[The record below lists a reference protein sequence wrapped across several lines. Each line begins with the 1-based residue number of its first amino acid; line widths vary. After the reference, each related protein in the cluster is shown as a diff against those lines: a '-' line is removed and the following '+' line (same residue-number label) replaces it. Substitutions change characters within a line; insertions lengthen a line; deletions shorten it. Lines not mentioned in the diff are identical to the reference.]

1 MLSIRKIGIIGR
13 AYRHLNRYRHILTV
27 LFKYGFGDLVDI
39 LKIEQYLEIGLQ
51 MISRKRREQ
60 VEKLSRAER
69 VRMVMEELGPTF
81 VKLGQILS
89 TRPDLISVEFIQ
101 ELSKL
106 QDNVPP
112 FPYTEA
118 RQIIESELGR
128 PLEDIF
134 QHFEDTP
141 LAAASIGQVHKA
153 QLKDGEEVVVKVQR
167 PGIRKTIEVDLE
179 IMLHLASLME
189 RHLEELQ
196 AHRPVRIVQ
205 EFARTL
211 EKEIDYTIEASHIER
226 FARQSMDDPT
236 VYVPKVFRDTTTE
249 RVLTMEY
256 IDGIKASEIDSIE
269 REGLDR
275 KIITARGAD
284 LILRQI
290 FDYGFFHADPHPGN
304 IFVLPDNV
312 ICYIDFGMM
321 GSIDRQA
328 REEFADFV
336 YTVVIQ
342 HDESMAT
349 QMLLKLTEYDE
360 KPDVRVLERDLTDF
374 IGQYLY
380 VPLKDLQMEKL
391 LQQILKMISRHRL
404 QIPQNLFLMMKA
416 LATVE
421 GIGLLL
427 DPDFEMIKQTIPFI
441 QRVKMARYHP
451 KRMADDIIRSGVEFV
466 QLMQEIP
473 GETRE
478 ILEQMKQGKI
488 KMEFK
493 HKGLEPMLS
502 TYDQISNRIA
512 FAIVIAAL
520 IIGSALIV
528 LSKTPPFLFGI
539 SFIGIIGFLAAAVMG
554 LWLLIAILKKGKL

>member
-89 TRPDLISVEFIQ
+89 TRPDLISVEFIH

-112 FPYTEA
+112 FPYIEA
-118 RQIIESELGR
+118 RRIIESELGK

-134 QHFEDTP
+134 RHFENTP
-141 LAAASIGQVHKA
+141 LAAASIGQVHRA

-196 AHRPVRIVQ
+196 VHRPVRIVQ

-211 EKEIDYTIEASHIER
+211 GKEIDYTIEALHIER
-226 FARQSMDDPT
+226 FARQSMADPT
-236 VYVPKVFRDTTTE
+236 VYVPKIFRDITTE

-256 IDGIKASEIDSIE
+256 IDGIKASEIDRIE

-290 FDYGFFHADPHPGN
+290 FDHGFFHADPHPGN
-304 IFVLPDNV
+304 IFVLQDNI

-321 GSIDRQA
+321 GAIDRQT
-328 REEFADFV
+328 REDFADLI
-336 YTVVIQ
+336 YTVVNR
-342 HDESMAT
+342 DESRAT

-360 KPDVRVLERDLTDF
+360 KPDVRPLERDLTDF
-374 IGQYLY
+374 IGQHLY

-391 LQQILKMISRHRL
+391 LQQLLKILSRHRL
-404 QIPQNLFLMMKA
+404 QIPQDLFLMMKA

-427 DPDFEMIKQTIPFI
+427 DPDFEMIKQITPFI
-441 QRVKMARYHP
+441 RRVKMARYHP
-451 KRMADDIIRSGVEFV
+451 KRMADDIARSGVEFV

-478 ILEQMKQGKI
+478 ILKQMKQGKI
-488 KMEFK
+488 KMEFE

-502 TYDQISNRIA
+502 THDQISNRIA

-554 LWLLIAILKKGKL
+554 LWLLIAILKKGRL

>member
-141 LAAASIGQVHKA
+141 LAAASIGQVHRA

-167 PGIRKTIEVDLE
+167 PGIRKIIEVDLE

-196 AHRPVRIVQ
+196 VHRPVRIVQ

-256 IDGIKASEIDSIE
+256 IDGIKASEIDRIE

-312 ICYIDFGMM
+312 ICLIDFGMM
-321 GSIDRQA
+321 GYIDRQT
-328 REEFADFV
+328 REDFADLI
-336 YTVVIQ
+336 YTVVH
-342 HDESMAT
+342 HDESRAT
-349 QMLLKLTEYDE
+349 QILLKLTEYDE
-360 KPDVRVLERDLTDF
+360 KPDLRALDRDLTDF

-391 LQQILKMISRHRL
+391 LHQLLKILSRHRL
-404 QIPQNLFLMMKA
+404 QLPQNLFLMMKA

-441 QRVKMARYHP
+441 RRVRMARYHP
-451 KRMADDIIRSGVEFV
+451 KRMTDDIVRSGVEFV

-488 KMEFK
+488 KMEFE
-493 HKGLEPMLS
+493 HRGLEPMLS
-502 TYDQISNRIA
+502 THDQISNRIA

>member
-81 VKLGQILS
+81 IKLGQILS
-89 TRPDLISVEFIQ
+89 TRPDLIPVEFIQ

-106 QDNVPP
+106 QDNVPS
-112 FPYTEA
+112 FPYPEA
-118 RQIIESELGR
+118 RQIIESEIGR

-134 QHFEDTP
+134 QHFENTP
-141 LAAASIGQVHKA
+141 LAAASIGQVHRA

-196 AHRPVRIVQ
+196 VHRPVRIVQ

-211 EKEIDYTIEASHIER
+211 EKEIDYTIETSHIER

-249 RVLTMEY
+249 RILTMEY
-256 IDGIKASEIDSIE
+256 IDGIKASEIDRIE

-290 FDYGFFHADPHPGN
+290 FDHGFFHADPHPGN

-321 GSIDRQA
+321 GSIDRQT
-328 REEFADFV
+328 REDFADLIH
-336 YTVVIQ
+336 TVVH

-360 KPDVRVLERDLTDF
+360 KPDVRVLERDLTEF
-374 IGQYLY
+374 IGQHLY

-391 LQQILKMISRHRL
+391 LHQLLKILSRHRL

-451 KRMADDIIRSGVEFV
+451 KRMANDIIRSGVEFV
-466 QLMQEIP
+466 KLMQEIP

-488 KMEFK
+488 KMEFE

-539 SFIGIIGFLAAAVMG
+539 SFIGIIGFLAAALMG

>member
-13 AYRHLNRYRHILTV
+13 AYRHLNRYRHILMV

-112 FPYTEA
+112 FPYTEV

-141 LAAASIGQVHKA
+141 LAAASIGQVHRA

-167 PGIRKTIEVDLE
+167 PGIRKIIEVDLE

-196 AHRPVRIVQ
+196 VHRPVRIVQ

-256 IDGIKASEIDSIE
+256 IDGIKTSEIDRIE

-290 FDYGFFHADPHPGN
+290 FDHGFFHADPHPGN

-321 GSIDRQA
+321 GSIDRQT

-360 KPDVRVLERDLTDF
+360 KPDVRALERDLTDF
-374 IGQYLY
+374 IGHYFY

-391 LQQILKMISRHRL
+391 LQQLLKILSRHRL
-404 QIPQNLFLMMKA
+404 QIPQDLFLMMKA

-427 DPDFEMIKQTIPFI
+427 DPDFEMIKQTTPFI
-441 QRVKMARYHP
+441 RRVKMARYHP
-451 KRMADDIIRSGVEFV
+451 KRMADDIVRSGVEFV

-488 KMEFK
+488 KMEFE
-493 HKGLEPMLS
+493 HRGLEPMLS
-502 TYDQISNRIA
+502 THDQISNRIA

>member
-13 AYRHLNRYRHILTV
+13 AYRHLKRYRHILTV

-39 LKIEQYLEIGLQ
+39 LRIEQYLEIGLQ

-134 QHFEDTP
+134 QHFEETP
-141 LAAASIGQVHKA
+141 LAAASIGQVHRA

-167 PGIRKTIEVDLE
+167 PGIRKIIEVDLE

-196 AHRPVRIVQ
+196 VHRPVRIVQ

-211 EKEIDYTIEASHIER
+211 EKEIDYTIETSHIER

-236 VYVPKVFRDTTTE
+236 VYVPKVFRDTTTG

-256 IDGIKASEIDSIE
+256 IDGIKASEIDRIE

-284 LILRQI
+284 LILGQI
-290 FDYGFFHADPHPGN
+290 FDHGFFHADPHPGN

-321 GSIDRQA
+321 GSIDRQT
-328 REEFADFV
+328 RENFAELIYTAVHRDEFR
-336 YTVVIQ
+336 T
-342 HDESMAT
+342 T
-349 QMLLKLTEYDE
+349 QMLLRLTEYDE
-360 KPDVRVLERDLTDF
+360 KPEVRALERDLTDF

-391 LQQILKMISRHRL
+391 LHQLLKILSKHRL
-404 QIPQNLFLMMKA
+404 QIPQDLFLMMKA

-441 QRVKMARYHP
+441 RRVKMARYHP
-451 KRMADDIIRSGVEFV
+451 KRMADDIVRSGVEFV
-466 QLMQEIP
+466 QLVQEIP

-493 HKGLEPMLS
+493 HRGLEPMLS
-502 TYDQISNRIA
+502 THDQISNRIA

>member
-1 MLSIRKIGIIGR
+1 MLSIRKIGVIGR
-13 AYRHLNRYRHILTV
+13 TYRHLNRYRHILAV
-27 LFKYGFGDLVDI
+27 LFKYGFGDLVDV

-60 VEKLSRAER
+60 VEKLTRAER
-69 VRMVMEELGPTF
+69 IRMVLEELGPTF

-89 TRPDLISVEFIQ
+89 TRPDLIPVEFIQ

-106 QDNVPP
+106 QDRVPP
-112 FPYTEA
+112 FPNAEA

-134 QHFEDTP
+134 QRFEETP
-141 LAAASIGQVHKA
+141 LAAASIGQVHRA
-153 QLKDGEEVVVKVQR
+153 QLNDGEEVVVKVQR
-167 PGIRKTIEVDLE
+167 PGIRKIIEVDLE

-189 RHLEELQ
+189 RHLEEFQ
-196 AHRPVRIVQ
+196 VHRPVRIVQ

-211 EKEIDYTIEASHIER
+211 EKEIDYTIEASHMER

-249 RVLTMEY
+249 RILTMEY
-256 IDGIKASEIDSIE
+256 IDGIKASEIDRIE
-269 REGLDR
+269 QEGLDR

-312 ICYIDFGMM
+312 ICYLDFGMM
-321 GSIDRQA
+321 GSIDRQT
-328 REEFADFV
+328 REDFADLI
-336 YTVVIQ
+336 YNVVHQ
-342 HDESMAT
+342 DETRAT
-349 QMLLKLTEYDE
+349 EMLLKLTEYEE
-360 KPDVRVLERDLTDF
+360 KPDVRVVERDLADF

-391 LQQILKMISRHRL
+391 LQQLMKLIFRHRL
-404 QIPQNLFLMMKA
+404 QMPQNLFLMMKA

-421 GIGLLL
+421 GVGLSL
-427 DPDFEMIKQTIPFI
+427 DPDFEMIKQITPFI

-451 KRMADDIIRSGVEFV
+451 KRVANDIVRSGVEFV

-478 ILEQMKQGKI
+478 ILGQIKQGKV
-488 KMEFK
+488 KMEFE

-502 TYDQISNRIA
+502 THDQISNRIA
-512 FAIVIAAL
+512 FSIVIAAL

-539 SFIGIIGFLAAAVMG
+539 SVIGIIGFLAAAVMG

>member
-81 VKLGQILS
+81 IKLGQILS
-89 TRPDLISVEFIQ
+89 TRPDLIPVEFIQ

-106 QDNVPP
+106 QDNVPS
-112 FPYTEA
+112 FPYPEA
-118 RQIIESELGR
+118 RQIIESEIGR

-134 QHFEDTP
+134 QHFENTP
-141 LAAASIGQVHKA
+141 LAAASIGQVHRA

-196 AHRPVRIVQ
+196 VHRPVRIVQ

-211 EKEIDYTIEASHIER
+211 EKEIDYTIEALHIER

-236 VYVPKVFRDTTTE
+236 VYVPKVFRNTTTE

-256 IDGIKASEIDSIE
+256 IDGIKASEIDRIE

-290 FDYGFFHADPHPGN
+290 FDHGFFHADPHPGN

-321 GSIDRQA
+321 GSIDRQT
-328 REEFADFV
+328 RESFADLI
-336 YTVVIQ
+336 YTVIH
-342 HDESMAT
+342 HDESRAT
-349 QMLLKLTEYDE
+349 QILLKLTEYDE
-360 KPDVRVLERDLTDF
+360 KPDVRVLERDLTEF
-374 IGQYLY
+374 IGQHLY

-391 LQQILKMISRHRL
+391 LHQLLKILSRHRL

-451 KRMADDIIRSGVEFV
+451 KRMANDIIRSGVEFV
-466 QLMQEIP
+466 KLMQEIP

-488 KMEFK
+488 KMEFE

-539 SFIGIIGFLAAAVMG
+539 SFIGIIGFLAAALMG

>member
-106 QDNVPP
+106 QDNVPS
-112 FPYTEA
+112 FPCTEA

-134 QHFEDTP
+134 QHFEDKP

-196 AHRPVRIVQ
+196 VHRPVRIVQ

-256 IDGIKASEIDSIE
+256 IDGIKASEIDRIE

-312 ICYIDFGMM
+312 ICLIDFGMM
-321 GSIDRQA
+321 GSIDRQT
-328 REEFADFV
+328 RENFADLI
-336 YTVVIQ
+336 YTVVH
-342 HDESMAT
+342 HDESKAT
-349 QMLLKLTEYDE
+349 QILLKLTEYDE
-360 KPDVRVLERDLTDF
+360 KPDVRALERDLTDF

-391 LQQILKMISRHRL
+391 LHQLLKILSRHRL
-404 QIPQNLFLMMKA
+404 QLPQDLFLMMKA

-441 QRVKMARYHP
+441 RRVKMARYHP
-451 KRMADDIIRSGVEFV
+451 KRMANDIVRSGVEFV

-488 KMEFK
+488 KMEFE
-493 HKGLEPMLS
+493 HRGLEPMLS

-528 LSKTPPFLFGI
+528 LSKTPPFMFGI
-539 SFIGIIGFLAAAVMG
+539 SFIGIIGFLAAALMG
-554 LWLLIAILKKGKL
+554 LWLLIAILKKGRL

>member
-81 VKLGQILS
+81 IKLGQILS
-89 TRPDLISVEFIQ
+89 TRPDLIPVEFIQ

-106 QDNVPP
+106 QDNVPS
-112 FPYTEA
+112 FPYPEA
-118 RQIIESELGR
+118 RQIIESEIGR

-134 QHFEDTP
+134 QHFENTP
-141 LAAASIGQVHKA
+141 LAAASIGQVHRA
-153 QLKDGEEVVVKVQR
+153 ELKDGEEVVVKVQR

-196 AHRPVRIVQ
+196 VHRPVRIVQ

-211 EKEIDYTIEASHIER
+211 EKEIDYTIETSHIER

-249 RVLTMEY
+249 RILTMEY
-256 IDGIKASEIDSIE
+256 IDGIKASEIDRIE

-321 GSIDRQA
+321 GSIDRQT
-328 REEFADFV
+328 REAFADFV
-336 YTVVIQ
+336 YTVIH

-349 QMLLKLTEYDE
+349 QTLLKLTEYDE
-360 KPDVRVLERDLTDF
+360 KPDVRVLERDLTEF
-374 IGQYLY
+374 IGQHLY

-451 KRMADDIIRSGVEFV
+451 KRMANDIIRSGVEFV
-466 QLMQEIP
+466 KLMQEIP

-488 KMEFK
+488 KMEFE

-539 SFIGIIGFLAAAVMG
+539 SFIGIIGFLAAALMG